1 MKKQK
6 TNQFKILFLELNMKA
21 IILAGGFGKRLKD
34 IGKFTP
40 KPLLTIAGKPNLD
53 YLIDKIENIEDID
66 KIIILVNSLY
76 KDQFYYSSSKNM
88 MIKKRQIIVIE
99 EPNTETKSKDYG
111 PIGGLNYF
119 LKNYSIND
127 DLLII
132 GGDNFFDFDLNK
144 VITKFKKVKSPVVA
158 IYKKEYPDK
167 EELSRLANATIKNG
181 RIIKYEIKPKN
192 PKTNY
197 IGTMI
202 YCLPSNINNTLENL
216 LKKGIK
222 EPTGKIIEHLV
233 KNNIPVYAKIF
244 TEKDGI
250 WMDIGVK
257 KDYKKIFKYMKKSR
271 IN

>member
-40 KPLLTIAGKPNLD
+40 KPLLTIEGKPNLD

-144 VITKFKKVKSPVVA
+144 VITKFK
-158 IYKKEYPDK
+158 
-167 EELSRLANATIKNG
+167 
-181 RIIKYEIKPKN
+181 
-192 PKTNY
+192 
-197 IGTMI
+197 
-202 YCLPSNINNTLENL
+202 NIR
-216 LKKGIK
+216 
-222 EPTGKIIEHLV
+222 
-233 KNNIPVYAKIF
+233 NILWK
-244 TEKDGI
+244 
-250 WMDIGVK
+250 
-257 KDYKKIFKYMKKSR
+257 R
-271 IN
+271 